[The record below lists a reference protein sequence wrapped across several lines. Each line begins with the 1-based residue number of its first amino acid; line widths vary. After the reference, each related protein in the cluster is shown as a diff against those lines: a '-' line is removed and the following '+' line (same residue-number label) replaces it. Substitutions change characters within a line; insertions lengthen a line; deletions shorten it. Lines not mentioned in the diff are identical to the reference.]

1 MEGCLGERLPGSLR
15 LTLLAAPI
23 SQPIAV
29 PSPAAFLF
37 SLCLLPSYKA
47 SDYLLLSAV
56 KSGAFQAATEIPPT
70 PAPAVCLLL
79 LPFGGPR
86 AQPRE
91 ISSLELTW
99 SPITAES
106 VCPSDLSQGTQ
117 RTVFSHLWSLTF
129 WERERERE
137 RRVRGPG
144 PNHNLSPRE
153 MKR

>member
-1 MEGCLGERLPGSLR
+1 MRGFLEAFASLILLPQSPSL
-15 LTLLAAPI
+15 L
-23 SQPIAV
+23 Q
-29 PSPAAFLF
+29 SPA
-37 SLCLLPSYKA
+37 LLPSSSHCVSCHLKA
-47 SDYLLLSAV
+47 SGYLLLSAV
-56 KSGAFQAATEIPPT
+56 KSGAFQAAAEIPPT
-70 PAPAVCLLL
+70 PAPAVGLLL

-91 ISSLELTW
+91 ISSSELTW

-144 PNHNLSPRE
+144 LNHNLSPRE
-153 MKR
+153 MKG